1 MWADCFIIKTSP
13 VNDNKINHH
22 HLPSHFSTVLKPEK
36 YNLCCALHKANY
48 HIIFHEN
55 IKILDET
62 NKKSI
67 FFFKH
72 GRLKVGGATVF
83 NDNLDVIE
91 FYMFNS

>member
-1 MWADCFIIKTSP
+1 M
-13 VNDNKINHH
+13 
-22 HLPSHFSTVLKPEK
+22 LSTRLNTIL
-36 YNLCCALHKANY
+36 YY
-48 HIIFHEN
+48 FHED

-67 FFFKH
+67 FFSN
-72 GRLKVGGATVF
+72 VGGATLF

>member
-1 MWADCFIIKTSP
+1 M
-13 VNDNKINHH
+13 
-22 HLPSHFSTVLKPEK
+22 LSTRLNTIL
-36 YNLCCALHKANY
+36 YY
-48 HIIFHEN
+48 FHED

>member
-1 MWADCFIIKTSP
+1 M
-13 VNDNKINHH
+13 NGNKINHQY
-22 HLPSHFSTVLKPEK
+22 LPSKFQTVLKQEK
-36 YNLCCALHKANY
+36 YILICCALHHFNY

-62 NKKSI
+62 TRNF

-91 FYMFNS
+91 F